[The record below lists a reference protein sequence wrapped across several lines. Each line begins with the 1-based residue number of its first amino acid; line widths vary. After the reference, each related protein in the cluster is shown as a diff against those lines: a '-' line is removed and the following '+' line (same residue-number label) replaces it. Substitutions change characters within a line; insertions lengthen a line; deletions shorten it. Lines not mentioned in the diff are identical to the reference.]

1 MDFFKPWTRSVG
13 KGRMEIYPKF
23 FVQNSEDLMVRSG
36 DFYAFWDEARGE
48 WSKDLDRLYKVID
61 KELDDYYDTHKQDFT
76 DSVFVAHMWDA
87 DSGSVDKW
95 KKYVT
100 KQMHDNFRML
110 DDSIVFLN
118 DPRDKKLYSSHRL
131 NYPLENCQIPCYDKL
146 MSTLYSEE
154 DRMKLEWAIGAVVTG
169 DAKKIQKFIVID
181 GIPGSGKS
189 TVLLIIQQLFGGDEG
204 YCAHIDSGKIA
215 SGYTFAFETISEN
228 PLVCYEDEAKLDK
241 IAENTGLNSLVAHE
255 PTTVNKKNKS
265 QYATRF
271 HCFIFL
277 CSNNPVNI
285 TDSKSGLLRR
295 LIDVEPTGE
304 TLDIDEYN
312 RCMDGIK
319 YELGGIAWHC
329 REVYLNNKRA
339 YDKYIPIRMLRSTNI
354 VYSWMEEN
362 YTKLCEADGIS
373 LSQAWSSYKQFC
385 DDCDIKFRLNRI
397 QLSNE
402 LYGYFDDYIQDGY
415 LDDGTHVK
423 SFYTGFKKRKFKN
436 VVKAPPKAKTTESW
450 LKLDCTTS
458 LFDTVFAEC
467 PAQYATQDDTC
478 RPVQAWDDNK
488 LYLKDIK
495 TSRVHY
501 VRPPLNLICIDFDLK
516 NEKGEKD
523 YILNLEAASKWPQT
537 YAELSKGGAGIH
549 LYYYYTGDVN
559 MLAPIISENIEVKVF
574 AGKCALR
581 RKVSYCNDIEIA
593 TITSGLPMRK
603 EEKKMIDMLS
613 FRSQRQLMGFI
624 VKQLRKETHAD
635 THSSVS
641 FIKKGLDDAYASGM
655 PYCIPQDLRDAV
667 YEFAKSSTNHSADCI
682 KMWKAMKWESEEED
696 PADDIEESSD
706 KPIAFFD
713 IEVYPNLLLICWKTS
728 DTKCQ
733 WMINPEPQA
742 IDWLFSTYRLVGFN
756 NRKYDNHILFARF
769 MGYSIFECYK
779 LSAQIVSSKKRDADK
794 TCFFREAYNKSYT
807 DIYDYSTK
815 KQSLKKWEIELGL
828 EHKEM
833 DLDWN
838 AEVSDEDIPKI
849 IEYCCNDVEATEAV
863 FYKTASDFKAREI
876 LADWAGTTV
885 NTPTNTLT
893 AKIIFGKDK
902 NTSDSFIWR
911 DLSKPVKGWSN
922 EAHRKFLQEECGRFT
937 EPFDNRSVIPYFPGY
952 TFVDGKSLYRD
963 FEVGEGGFVYA
974 EPGMYVNVALIDVE
988 SMHPNSYIDELY
1000 SGVRYTRRFK
1010 QILDLRLCIKHGD
1023 FTTAREMFDG
1033 KLAKY
1038 LDEEDLADALS
1049 YALKIAIN
1057 SVYGLTSAKFKNAF
1071 YNEKNID
1078 NIVAKRGALF
1088 MIDLLYSV
1096 QEAGFTVAHI
1106 KTDSI
1111 KIPNA
1116 TPEIIQMVMDIGH
1129 KYGYNFEHEATYE
1142 KMCLVNN
1149 AVYIA
1154 RYLDAET
1161 CEQMYGYIPSKNKK
1175 KSGQWTATGT
1185 QFQVPYVFKSLFTHE
1200 DIEFQDLCETK
1211 SVTSAIYLDMDP
1223 DGEHDYQFVGRVGSF
1238 TPVKIG
1244 GGVLLRKASEDK
1256 YNSVTGTKGYRWLE
1270 SSVAKT
1276 LDFDIID
1283 EDYYI
1288 SLAMDAKHAI
1298 EKYGDFEWFVA

>member
-1 MDFFKPWTRSVG
+1 MDFFKPWTRSAG

-23 FVQNSEDLMVRSG
+23 FVRNSEDLMIRGG
-36 DFYAFWDEARGE
+36 DFYAFWDEDRGE

-61 KELDDYYDTHKQDFT
+61 KELDEFFDKHRDDFS
-76 DSVFVAHMWDA
+76 DSVSVCHMWDS

-95 KKYVT
+95 KKYAT
-100 KQMHDNFRML
+100 KQMHDNFKVL

-118 DPRDKKLYSSHRL
+118 DPHDKKLYSSKRL
-131 NYPLENCQIPCYDKL
+131 DYSLEECKTPCYDKL

-154 DRMKLEWAIGAVVTG
+154 DRLKLEWAIGSIVTG

-181 GIPGSGKS
+181 GIPGAGKS
-189 TVLLIIQQLFGGDEG
+189 TVLLIIQQLFGGDDG
-204 YCAHIDSGKIA
+204 YCAKIDSAKIA

-241 IAENTGLNSLVAHE
+241 LSENTGLNSLVAHE

-271 HCFIFL
+271 HCMIFL

-304 TLDIDEYN
+304 LLEYDEYM

-329 REVYLNNKRA
+329 KEVYLANKRA
-339 YDKYIPIRMLRSTNI
+339 FDKYIPIRMMRSTNV
-354 VYSWMEEN
+354 VYSWLEEN
-362 YTKLCEADGIS
+362 YISLAESDGIS
-373 LSQAWSSYKQFC
+373 LSQAWASYKQFC
-385 DDCDIKFRLNRI
+385 EDCDIKFRLNRI

-402 LYGYFDDYIQDGY
+402 LYGYFDDYIPDGY
-415 LDDGTHVK
+415 LDDGRQVK
-423 SFYTGFKKRKFKN
+423 AYYVGFKKKKFKN
-436 VVKAPPKAKTTESW
+436 IIKSPPKNKSIDSW
-450 LKLDCTTS
+450 LKLDQTS
-458 LFDTVFAEC
+458 SIFDAQFADC
-467 PAQYATQDDTC
+467 PAQYATQDDDC
-478 RPVQAWDDNK
+478 RPIQSWDNNE

-501 VRPPLNLICIDFDLK
+501 VRPPENLIVIDFDLK
-516 NEKGEKD
+516 NEGGGKD
-523 YILNLEAASKWPQT
+523 YILNLEEASKWPPT
-537 YAELSKGGAGIH
+537 YAELSKSGAGIH
-549 LYYYYTGDVN
+549 LHYFYNGDINKLSSIVSPN
-559 MLAPIISENIEVKVF
+559 VEVKVF
-574 AGKCALR
+574 SGKTSLR
-581 RKVSYCNDIEIA
+581 RKLSYCNDMDIA
-593 TITSGLPMRK
+593 TISSGLPLRK
-603 EEKKMIDMLS
+603 EEKQMVDMMS
-613 FRSQRQLMGFI
+613 FRSQRHLMAFI
-624 VKQLRKETHAD
+624 VKQLRKESHAD

-667 YEFAKSSTNHSADCI
+667 YEFAKNSTNHSADCI
-682 KMWKAMKWESEEED
+682 KMWQMMKWESDEED
-696 PADDIEESSD
+696 PANFIEESDS

-713 IEVYPNLLLICWKTS
+713 IEVYKNLLLVCWKTS

-733 WMINPEPQA
+733 WMINPESTA
-742 IDWLFSTYRLVGFN
+742 IEWLFDEYRLIGFN
-756 NRKYDNHILFARF
+756 NRKYDNHILYARF
-769 MGYSIFECYK
+769 MGYSIKQCYE
-779 LSAQIVSSKKRDADK
+779 LSSQIVSSKKKDADK
-794 TCFFREAYNKSYT
+794 TCFFREAYSKSYT
-807 DIYDYSTK
+807 DVYDYSTK
-815 KQSLKKWEIELGL
+815 KQSLKKWEIELNMS
-828 EHKEM
+828 HKEM

-838 AEVSDEDIPKI
+838 SEVSEEDIPRI
-849 IEYCCNDVEATEAV
+849 IEYCCNDVEATQAV
-863 FYKTASDFKAREI
+863 FEATQADFKAREI
-876 LADWAGTTV
+876 LADWAGMNV

-893 AKIIFGKDK
+893 ARIIFGNDK

-922 EAHRKFLQEECGRFT
+922 EAHRKFLQEECGRFKDG
-937 EPFDNRSVIPYFPGY
+937 FDSKSVVPYFPGY
-952 TFVDGKSLYRD
+952 VFEDGKSTYRG

-988 SMHPNSYIDELY
+988 SMHPNSFIDELY
-1000 SGVRYTRRFK
+1000 AGVAYTRKFK
-1010 QILDLRLCIKHGD
+1010 QILDLRLCIKHGE
-1023 FTTAREMFDG
+1023 FETARNMFDG

-1038 LDEEDLADALS
+1038 LDDEELAETLS

-1057 SVYGLTSAKFKNAF
+1057 SVYGLTSAKFQNAF
-1071 YNEKNID
+1071 YNPNNID

-1154 RYLDAET
+1154 KYLDADT
-1161 CEQMYGYIPSKNKK
+1161 CQNMYGYIPSKNKK

-1185 QFQVPYVFKSLFTHE
+1185 QFQVPYVFKTLFTHE
-1200 DIEFQDLCETK
+1200 PIEFADVCETK
-1211 SVTSAIYLDMDP
+1211 SVTTAIYLDMDP
-1223 DGEHDYQFVGRVGSF
+1223 DGEHNYRFVGRVGAF

-1244 GGVLLRKASEDK
+1244 GGVLLRKAGEK
-1256 YNSVTGTKGYRWLE
+1256 FNSVTGTKGYHWLE
-1270 SSVAKT
+1270 SSDAQH
-1276 LDFDIID
+1276 LDPELID
-1283 EDYYI
+1283 YDYYI
-1288 SLAMDAKHAI
+1288 SMVDDAKDAI
-1298 EKYGDFEWFVA
+1298 AKYGDVEWFVA